1 MTDKWSERIASHP
14 AISLLDTVSA
24 VLEEAPVANPNA
36 SAEAGQYMQR
46 AQTVISNF
54 RARLNSTEAGL
65 IPLPVLD
72 NAVPHLQT
80 AQAEIQAFLSDNDET
95 HLRNSDDHLD
105 RLLMEMRSLPALA
118 FPGEAEVATKA
129 AQDYAQHLSHLED
142 QVRTAFVG
150 LRQEMD
156 AQSASF
162 TESANDT
169 ERRLEDATK
178 AAEQQFAALGK
189 TADERMAEIVAESQT
204 KIAELRAEIDKEK
217 ARLDDAIA
225 QHQKTF
231 ADAQER
237 RLQEFSDSQE
247 KRETAFAERTGNLIA
262 ETGTRLENLVA
273 RAQGTVNELD
283 DHEARAAQIVGVAAA
298 SKVAGGY
305 LEEAEEQ
312 KRQADRWRYGALAFV
327 AMLIGYAVF
336 LALVAPP
343 AANPSVAE
351 WLRYLATKASLGGLI
366 GAPFFYARGQS
377 ARHRGREEQ
386 AKRLALELTSFRPFL
401 SELPEQQRSNEIVAA
416 TPRYFPGAESSP
428 SPNES

>member
-36 SAEAGQYMQR
+36 SAEALQYMQR

-54 RARLNSTEAGL
+54 RARLNSTEAWL
-65 IPLPVLD
+65 IPLAVLD

-156 AQSASF
+156 AQSTSF

-189 TADERMAEIVAESQT
+189 TADERAAEIVAESET
-204 KIAELRAEIDKEK
+204 KIAELRAEIGTQKG
-217 ARLDDAIA
+217 RLDQAIA
-225 QHQKTF
+225 QQQSSF
-231 ADAQER
+231 AEEQSR
-237 RLQEFSDSQE
+237 RLEQFSGAQE
-247 KRETAFAERTGNLIA
+247 KRETAFAERTEALIA
-262 ETGTRLENLVA
+262 EMRPKLEALAATAASSVE
-273 RAQGTVNELD
+273 ELSRQ
-283 DHEARAAQIVGVAAA
+283 ERRAAQIVGITAA
-298 SKVAGGY
+298 SNVAESY
-305 LEEAEEQ
+305 IKEAKEQ
-312 KRQADRWRYGALAFV
+312 RQQADWWRYGALAFV
-327 AMLIGYAVF
+327 AILIGYAVF
-336 LALVAPP
+336 LALVAQP
-343 AANPSVAE
+343 AADSSVAE
-351 WLRYLATKASLGGLI
+351 WLRYLGTKASLGGLI
-366 GAPFFYARGQS
+366 GAPFFYATGQS
-377 ARHRGREEQ
+377 GRHRRREEE

-401 SELPEQQRSNEIVAA
+401 SELPEQERAKEIIAA

-428 SPNES
+428 SPNEG